1 MRLFANDLLGHVYRR
16 SLVEPID
23 TFQDTEE
30 HPMFSDGG
38 VHDGRSRSRQRD
50 LTVLVILALSMLL
63 AWAVRSQPA
72 GGGSGDIAAKV
83 NGVPITTLELNRSF
97 QAHVQVPYS
106 LVQEDPRAK
115 EVLRQILD
123 NLIDREL
130 LLQQAKSLKM
140 AVTPQQVDSQ
150 MQQLVQRF
158 PSQEAFE
165 QALTAQNVTLDA
177 VKKDV
182 ESQLLR
188 QQIVK
193 KEILDKVN
201 VSARDVQNFYDK
213 NKDKYVEEEQ
223 IRARHILIK
232 VPQEVSPAD
241 DAKLKGK
248 ADNALKRAKKG
259 EDFAALA
266 KELSDDGSKE
276 NGGDLGFFP
285 RGRMVAAFEEAAFT
299 LQPGQLSEVV
309 RTQFGYHVIKVE
321 ERKTGRAL
329 PFDEA
334 KEQAKEDL
342 TQEQTYERY
351 QQYMAGLRSKAK
363 VEVLL
368 Q

>member
-1 MRLFANDLLGHVYRR
+1 MIAESSDKDQVTRESIMFFQGEMR
-16 SLVEPID
+16 
-23 TFQDTEE
+23 
-30 HPMFSDGG
+30 SD
-38 VHDGRSRSRQRD
+38 RSRSRLRD
-50 LTVLVILALSMLL
+50 LTILLILALLMLM

-72 GGGSGDIAAKV
+72 GGSSIDVAAKV
-83 NGVPITTLELNRSF
+83 NGVPISTLELNRHF

-106 LVQEDPRAK
+106 AVQEDPRAK
-115 EVLRQILD
+115 EVLRRILD

-130 LLQQAKSLKM
+130 LLQHSKSLKM
-140 AVTPQQVDSQ
+140 AVAPQQVDTQ
-150 MQQLVQRF
+150 MQQLMQRF
-158 PSQEAFE
+158 SSQEAFE
-165 QALTAQNVTLDA
+165 QALTAQNLTLDA

-188 QQIVK
+188 QQLVK

-201 VSARDVQNFYDK
+201 VSAREVQNFYDK
-213 NKDKYVEEEQ
+213 NKNKYVEEEQ
-223 IRARHILIK
+223 VRARHILIR
-232 VPQEVSPAD
+232 VPPEVSPAD

-248 ADNALKRAKKG
+248 ADEALKRANKG

-285 RGRMVAAFEEAAFT
+285 RGRMVAAFEEAAFA
-299 LQPGQLSEVV
+299 LQPGQTSEVV
-309 RTQFGYHVIKVE
+309 RTQFGYHIIKVE
-321 ERKTGRAL
+321 ERKAGRAL

-334 KEQAKEDL
+334 KGQVQEDL
-342 TQEQTYERY
+342 TREQTFERY
-351 QQYMAGLRSKAK
+351 QQYVAGLRTKAK

>member
-1 MRLFANDLLGHVYRR
+1 MIAR
-16 SLVEPID
+16 PID
-23 TFQDTEE
+23 MLRAQKESR
-30 HPMFSDGG
+30 MFLDSG
-38 VHDGRSRSRQRD
+38 VHDDRSRSRLRD
-50 LTVLVILALSMLL
+50 LTILLILALLMLT
-63 AWAVRSQPA
+63 AWAARSQPA
-72 GGGSGDIAAKV
+72 GGSAGDIAAKV

-106 LVQEDPRAK
+106 TVQEDPRAQQ
-115 EVLRQILD
+115 VLRQILD

-140 AVTPQQVDSQ
+140 AVAPQQVDAQ
-150 MQQLVQRF
+150 MQQLLQRF

-165 QALTAQNVTLDA
+165 QALTAQNFTLDT

-188 QQIVK
+188 QQLVK

-201 VSARDVQNFYDK
+201 VSARDVQTFYDR

-223 IRARHILIK
+223 VRARHILIR

-248 ADNALKRAKKG
+248 ADGALKRAKQG

-285 RGRMVAAFEEAAFT
+285 RGRMVAAFEEAAFA
-299 LQPGQLSEVV
+299 LQPGQTSDIV
-309 RTQFGYHVIKVE
+309 RTQFGYHIIKVE
-321 ERKTGRAL
+321 ERKAGRAV

-334 KEQAKEDL
+334 KGQVQEDL
-342 TQEQTYERY
+342 TREQTYERY
-351 QQYMAGLRSKAK
+351 QQYVAGLRSKAK

>member
-1 MRLFANDLLGHVYRR
+1 MFLGEKVCDVR
-16 SLVEPID
+16 
-23 TFQDTEE
+23 
-30 HPMFSDGG
+30 
-38 VHDGRSRSRQRD
+38 GRSRRHD
-50 LTVLVILALSMLL
+50 LMILLMLALLMLMVGR
-63 AWAVRSQPA
+63 VRSQPA
-72 GGGSGDIAAKV
+72 AGSGADVAAKV

-106 LVQEDPRAK
+106 TVQEDPRAK

-130 LLQQAKSLKM
+130 LLQRAKSLKM
-140 AVTPQQVDSQ
+140 AVPAQQVDTQ
-150 MQQLVQRF
+150 MQQLLQRF
-158 PSQEAFE
+158 PSKEAFD
-165 QALTAQNVTLDA
+165 QALMAQNLTLDS

-188 QQIVK
+188 QQLVK

-201 VSARDVQNFYDK
+201 VSAGDVQTFYDK

-223 IRARHILIK
+223 VRARHILIK
-232 VPQEVSPAD
+232 VPPEVSPTD
-241 DAKLKGK
+241 EAKLKGK
-248 ADNALKRAKKG
+248 ADDALKRAKQG

-266 KELSDDGSKE
+266 TELSDDGSKE

-285 RGRMVAAFEEAAFT
+285 RGRMVPAFEEVAFT
-299 LQPGQLSEVV
+299 LQPGQMSEVV
-309 RTQFGYHVIKVE
+309 RSQFGYHIIKVE
-321 ERKTGRAL
+321 DRKTGRAL
-329 PFDEA
+329 AFDEA
-334 KEQAKEDL
+334 KSQVKDDL
-342 TQEQTYERY
+342 TQQQTYERY

>member
-1 MRLFANDLLGHVYRR
+1 M
-16 SLVEPID
+16 PID
-23 TFQDTEE
+23 TPQTKEE
-30 HPMFSDGG
+30 QQMFLSDG
-38 VHDGRSRSRQRD
+38 VRDDRSRSPRRD
-50 LTVLVILALSMLL
+50 LVILLTLALLMLM

-72 GGGSGDIAAKV
+72 GGSSADVAAKV

-97 QAHVQVPYS
+97 QVHVQVPYS
-106 LVQEDPRAK
+106 MVQEDPRAK

-123 NLIDREL
+123 SLIDREL
-130 LLQQAKSLKM
+130 LLQRAKSLKM
-140 AVTPQQVDSQ
+140 AVPGQQVDAQ
-150 MQQLVQRF
+150 MQQLRQRF
-158 PSQEAFE
+158 PSPEAFD
-165 QALTAQNVTLDA
+165 QALTAQNLTLDA

-188 QQIVK
+188 QQLVQ

-201 VSARDVQNFYDK
+201 VSAGDVQTFYDK

-223 IRARHILIK
+223 VRARHILFR
-232 VPQEVSPAD
+232 VPPEASPAD

-248 ADNALKRAKKG
+248 ADDALKRAKQG
-259 EDFAALA
+259 EDFATLA
-266 KELSDDGSKE
+266 TQLSDDGSKE

-285 RGRMVAAFEEAAFT
+285 HGRMVPAFEEVAFT
-299 LQPGQLSEVV
+299 LQPGQISEVV
-309 RTQFGYHVIKVE
+309 RTQFGYHIIKVE

-329 PFDEA
+329 AFDEA
-334 KEQAKEDL
+334 KAQVKEDL
-342 TQEQTYERY
+342 TQQQTYERY